1 VSFNLVKIKLELGYV
16 IGLRVRGRGRL
27 KIINNN
33 NNNDKNI
40 YRITEIRA
48 GNAINLTS
56 YNS

>member
-1 VSFNLVKIKLELGYV
+1 LVKIKLELGYV